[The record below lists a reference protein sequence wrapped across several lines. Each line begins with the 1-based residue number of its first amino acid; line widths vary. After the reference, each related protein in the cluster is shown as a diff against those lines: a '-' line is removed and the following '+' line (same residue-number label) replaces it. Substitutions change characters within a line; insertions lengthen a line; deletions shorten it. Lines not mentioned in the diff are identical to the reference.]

1 MTYPLGKLLWAIPVI
16 LLAAVVDVL
25 LRKVIPRRMEVDG
38 WIRERRI
45 HFLTGVIVLA
55 VLTLFYFLAK
65 RP

>member
-25 LRKVIPRRMEVDG
+25 LGKVIPRRMGMDG

-45 HFLTGVIVLA
+45 HFLMGVIVLV
-55 VLTLFYFLAK
+55 VLSLFYFLAT
-65 RP
+65 RL